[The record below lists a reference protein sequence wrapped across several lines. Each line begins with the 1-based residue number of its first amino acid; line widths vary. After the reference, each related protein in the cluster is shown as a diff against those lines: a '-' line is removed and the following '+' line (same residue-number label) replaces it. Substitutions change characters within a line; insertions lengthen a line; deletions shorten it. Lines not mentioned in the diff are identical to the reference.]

1 MRKTAGVIML
11 VVLALAACGD
21 DSGSAAAPGTSGA
34 DAPAASAASGTA
46 ATVDDA
52 CALVTVD
59 EVAAVTQVEVTPDP
73 QPSSAVSCVYDSPQ
87 SGIFYSIF
95 LQQLPKGDQN
105 TFDQTVAGQ
114 EQGFTITPIDGVGD
128 GKAAIVEHADNHIIY
143 ARKGN
148 TLVSITV
155 FDDVNDP
162 AAAAKALMN
171 TALGRL

>member
-1 MRKTAGVIML
+1 MIVL
-11 VVLALAACGD
+11 VALALAACGGD
-21 DSGSAAAPGTSGA
+21 DSGSAVAPGVNGS
-34 DAPAASAASGTA
+34 DAPAASSPSGTA
-46 ATVDDA
+46 AAVDDA

-95 LQQLPKGDQN
+95 LQQLPKGDQA
-105 TFDQTVAGQ
+105 TFDETVAGQ
-114 EQGFTITPIDGVGD
+114 EQGFTVTPIDGVGD
-128 GKAAIVEHADNHIIY
+128 GKGAIVEHADNHIIY